1 MKLNTQIEYRA
12 ATLKEMLKADLWE
25 ALMYSGKPM
34 LPKTKKPEATVKKAT
49 TSGHK
54 TFQKRASRKIGQ

>member
-12 ATLKEMLKADLWE
+12 AELREALKADLWE
-25 ALMYSGKPM
+25 ALMYSGKGI
-34 LPKTKKPEATVKKAT
+34 LPKTKKPETTVKSAT

-54 TFQKRASRKIGQ
+54 TFQKRAKRKIDQ

>member
-1 MKLNTQIEYRA
+1 MA
-12 ATLKEMLKADLWE
+12 DLKALLKADLEE

-34 LPKTKKPEATVKKAT
+34 LPKTKKPEQTVKKAT

>member
-1 MKLNTQIEYRA
+1 MKHNTQMEYRMA
-12 ATLKEMLKADLWE
+12 DLKALLKADLEE

-34 LPKTKKPEATVKKAT
+34 LPKTKKPEQTVKKAT

>member
-1 MKLNTQIEYRA
+1 MK
-12 ATLKEMLKADLWE
+12 TLKEFRQMIE
-25 ALMYSGKPM
+25 GLMYQGKPQ
-34 LPKTKKPEATVKKAT
+34 LPKTKKPETTVKSAT

>member
-1 MKLNTQIEYRA
+1 MKTFRELRQ
-12 ATLKEMLKADLWE
+12 E

-34 LPKTKKPEATVKKAT
+34 LPRTKKPEATVKKAT
-49 TSGHK
+49 VSGHK

>member
-1 MKLNTQIEYRA
+1 MA
-12 ATLKEMLKADLWE
+12 DLKALLKADLEE
-25 ALMYSGKPM
+25 ALMYSGKPL
-34 LPKTKKPEATVKKAT
+34 LPKTKKPEQTVKKAT